1 MTWPETRLIRI
12 ERKIK
17 KGVERKRLE
26 EKTLDVVENLQK
38 KRREEIIIL
47 WL

>member
-17 KGVERKRLE
+17 KGVERKRRE